1 MADDLAKLLEKA
13 KAGTITPEEQKK
25 LDDAMAKQNEKLS
38 PIAPPT
44 APNIAKPAKAVP
56 VPPAAPPPMD
66 DKRRLELYGKQRD
79 GLATDA
85 ERAELAADVA
95 KRKARFAELEAK
107 RQKGPLTADEQKEHE
122 SLVKSATMPIKA
134 GVDIPIPTKEEAQT
148 EIDKAKAAGAVGY
161 MDPTASTESLAAG
174 GAPVYRD
181 FEEPPAPAAPAA
193 PAAPPAPTL
202 ADVVASEEAK
212 PKESAVA
219 KMLADMKGE
228 LGKDE
233 KANFWDYLQA
243 AAAGWNFQ
251 TPAYVE
257 RRKAREA
264 KTADIEKLEKQAA
277 LEQALGTD
285 EATRKQAENIQLAKL
300 QHAMDLETLQEK
312 ARLEKGIGSIQGLS
326 PGQALGAK
334 ALGGIK

>member
-44 APNIAKPAKAVP
+44 APNIAKPAQAVP
-56 VPPAAPPPMD
+56 VAPATPPPID

-107 RQKGPLTADEQKEHE
+107 RQKGSLTAEEQKEHE

-148 EIDKAKAAGAVGY
+148 AIDKAKAAGAVGY
-161 MDPTASTESLAAG
+161 MDPAASTESLAAG

-181 FEEPPAPAAPAA
+181 FEEPPAPTA
-193 PAAPPAPTL
+193 PAAPPVPTL

-243 AAAGWNFQ
+243 AAAGWNLQ

-264 KTADIEKLEKQAA
+264 KAADIEKLEKQAA
-277 LEQALGTD
+277 LEQALGSD
-285 EATRKQAENIQLAKL
+285 EATRKQTENVQLAKL
-300 QHAMDLETLQEK
+300 QHAMDLETLREK
-312 ARLEKGIGSIQGLS
+312 ARLEKGIGSIAGLS
-326 PGQALGAK
+326 KGQALGAQ